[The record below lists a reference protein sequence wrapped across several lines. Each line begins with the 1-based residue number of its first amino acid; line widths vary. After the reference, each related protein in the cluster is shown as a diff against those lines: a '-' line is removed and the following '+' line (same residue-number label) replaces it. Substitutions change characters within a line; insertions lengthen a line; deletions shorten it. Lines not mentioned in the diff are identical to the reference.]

1 MSEVFAGNGHCVV
14 SSRQRRRLL
23 HLFCYLLF
31 IVAFVFV
38 CRAVVMTVYTIPGD
52 GLRPMF
58 MAGDRVLVSRWSY
71 GLRVGGGDSWPFGYG
86 RLWRDEIKR
95 GDILAFENPTD
106 VGSIV
111 VCRCKGVPGDTLDV
125 MGETLVVPGIRD
137 CADADYY
144 WLESVNEENP
154 VDSRLLGFI
163 SEEYIIGRVV
173 MVAYSH
179 DPSEPLWR
187 GWRSD
192 RLLTKT
198 LHH

>member
-1 MSEVFAGNGHCVV
+1 MKKTAHFLLALLTTFIIMMVV
-14 SSRQRRRLL
+14 
-23 HLFCYLLF
+23 
-31 IVAFVFV
+31 
-38 CRAVVMTVYTIPGD
+38 RAVGVTLFTIEGD
-52 GLRPMF
+52 GLSPALS
-58 MAGDRVLVSRWSY
+58 AGDRVLVNRWSY